1 MNWSGGSKSRFQSK
15 NSNQR
20 KASSQQQARIP
31 FIDNDVTI
39 HLNNSGSS
47 SQDLQNSLFMTP
59 CFPKPQSSPN
69 SNSLFITPSSYAKP
83 SHADSQSNAVRKKNK
98 LNIIIWFLIHLF
110 VQYKGNNSYILEQ
123 MLSEKPLHKSLLG
136 NKFSNI
142 TSGSGIYMSHIVNIN
157 IYLL

>member
-39 HLNNSGSS
+39 DLKNSGSL
-47 SQDLQNSLFMTP
+47 SQDLQDSLFMTP

-69 SNSLFITPSSYAKP
+69 SNSLIITPSYAKP
-83 SHADSQSNAVRKKNK
+83 SHADSQSNAVRKNKIK
-98 LNIIIWFLIHLF
+98 LNVKWF
-110 VQYKGNNSYILEQ
+110 
-123 MLSEKPLHKSLLG
+123 
-136 NKFSNI
+136 
-142 TSGSGIYMSHIVNIN
+142 
-157 IYLL
+157 